1 MKSLFAPLLEGAT
14 CRPAWRLALTL
25 FCSSLSWCWNSAA
38 QTNPGS
44 APKALVDYINPMIG
58 AGCGDGIYG
67 KTFPG
72 AATPFGLVQLS
83 PDTITGG
90 DNGCGYSYPHKTIEG
105 FSFTHMSGV
114 GWYGDLGNFL
124 VMPTVGA
131 LKTERGVNGAG
142 DGYRS
147 RFSHTTEVAQAG
159 YYAVTLD
166 DYQVRAEL
174 TAAPR
179 AGILRFTF
187 PQSGQSRIQTDL
199 ARRVG
204 GTSTRQYV
212 KVVDDHTIEGW
223 MKCPPAGGGWGNGDG
238 RADYTV
244 YFVAEFS
251 LPMTQYG
258 VWSADIPAGW
268 RRKREDI
275 ESARYREVVAASKVL
290 AGCREREGDH
300 LGFFI
305 EFATTNRQQVLMK
318 AGISFVSINGAR
330 GNLRHDIADWDFER
344 VRRQAREL
352 WADALAGVAI
362 EGASDAQKEVFATAL
377 YHSFLDP
384 RSFSDADG
392 FYTGADHKVHQTA
405 QYTYRTIFSGW
416 DVFRSQYPLL
426 SILRPDVVN
435 DTVNSLM
442 QQAELS
448 GNGYLARWEI
458 VGAESGCMIGD
469 PAVSVIADAYLKG
482 IRGYDAQQAYTLCR
496 NSVMGPKTGRQ
507 GLRAYEAKGFV
518 PGSVSWTLENSY
530 FDYCAGRFAEALG
543 KTNDA
548 RLLLQRAL
556 NYRNIYD
563 PSVGNMRAKNSDG
576 SWTVWRGATAEGQGC
591 VESNPYQQGWFV
603 PQDVAGLIQLMGKD
617 YFLRY
622 LTEFFEKTP
631 TNFQWNAY
639 YNHANEPVHH
649 AVYLFAYAG
658 EPWRSQQWARF
669 TVDHAYGP
677 GVHGLCG
684 DEDVGQMS
692 AWYLLSAIGL
702 HPVCPVDGVYV
713 IGSPLFGKVSIRLD
727 PHYSRGGTFT
737 VVTHNNSPRNLYI
750 QSARLNGRPLDRAW
764 IHYREIVGGGTLE
777 FEMGPE
783 PNKSWA
789 SAPAAAP
796 PSLSNST
803 NSTPASPAQGEPPR

>member
-1 MKSLFAPLLEGAT
+1 MIRLDLEGT
-14 CRPAWRLALTL
+14 IRRPAWPLALIL
-25 FCSSLSWCWNSAA
+25 FCSSLGWCWNSAA
-38 QTNPGS
+38 QSNPAS

-83 PDTITGG
+83 PDTVTGG

-187 PQSGQSRIQTDL
+187 PQSGQSRIQIDL

-238 RADYTV
+238 KADYTV

-275 ESARYREVVAASKVL
+275 ESARYREVVAAAKVL
-290 AGCREREGDH
+290 AGCRGKGRRSPGILHRIRHHEPAAGPDEGGH
-300 LGFFI
+300 SLSSASTGRG
-305 EFATTNRQQVLMK
+305 ATCGTISRTGTSNECAGKPASSGRMRWPAWPSK
-318 AGISFVSINGAR
+318 APVMP
-330 GNLRHDIADWDFER
+330 
-344 VRRQAREL
+344 RRKSSL
-352 WADALAGVAI
+352 
-362 EGASDAQKEVFATAL
+362 
-377 YHSFLDP
+377 P
-384 RSFSDADG
+384 RSTIRSWIRAASRTPMAFIPGPITRFTRPPD
-392 FYTGADHKVHQTA
+392 
-405 QYTYRTIFSGW
+405 YTYRTIFSGW

-496 NSVMGPKTGRQ
+496 ELGHGTEDRPAGFEGLRGQ
-507 GLRAYEAKGFV
+507 GLRSGQ
-518 PGSVSWTLENSY
+518 
-530 FDYCAGRFAEALG
+530 RFL
-543 KTNDA
+543 DA
-548 RLLLQRAL
+548 REQLLRLLR
-556 NYRNIYD
+556 RPIC
-563 PSVGNMRAKNSDG
+563 
-576 SWTVWRGATAEGQGC
+576 RGAWQ
-591 VESNPYQQGWFV
+591 NQ
-603 PQDVAGLIQLMGKD
+603 
-617 YFLRY
+617 
-622 LTEFFEKTP
+622 
-631 TNFQWNAY
+631 
-639 YNHANEPVHH
+639 
-649 AVYLFAYAG
+649 
-658 EPWRSQQWARF
+658 
-669 TVDHAYGP
+669 
-677 GVHGLCG
+677 
-684 DEDVGQMS
+684 
-692 AWYLLSAIGL
+692 
-702 HPVCPVDGVYV
+702 
-713 IGSPLFGKVSIRLD
+713 
-727 PHYSRGGTFT
+727 
-737 VVTHNNSPRNLYI
+737 
-750 QSARLNGRPLDRAW
+750 
-764 IHYREIVGGGTLE
+764 
-777 FEMGPE
+777 
-783 PNKSWA
+783 
-789 SAPAAAP
+789 
-796 PSLSNST
+796 
-803 NSTPASPAQGEPPR
+803 